1 MCSFEISRLKNTPN
15 KKNEKNEKFV
25 LPMAPLESLPNLPD
39 EINGIFGENRPAA
52 NQYCQLAA
60 NTDLEAVQSWLMEYQ
75 EQPQTFRAYRKE
87 AERLL
92 LWCWLELGK
101 PFSSLNRQDLAAYQ
115 LFLADPQPA
124 SRWCGN
130 GRTPR
135 HSSKWRPFQGE
146 LSKTS
151 QQYALRIL
159 KGLFQYLHSANYLA
173 GNPLAL
179 LRQKDARQDSRNVRE
194 RHLDQASWQ
203 VLVDY
208 LQQQESGDEQ
218 RQKQLERWRLLLA
231 FLYLLAP
238 RVHEV
243 AQAKMNDF
251 FQRRG
256 NWWWAV
262 EGKGK
267 KYAEI
272 PVNEALIN
280 ALMRYRES
288 LHLPALPDNDD
299 VSPLIRNLSGNKGIS
314 PNMIYRT
321 MKDLTDEASQACAAT
336 YPEIAERLAKTSTH
350 WFRHTSITHQ
360 ADAGVELRFLA
371 RNARHANLATTR
383 IYLHEEDDVWQAQ
396 NKKQNWQAPWVKEK

>member
-1 MCSFEISRLKNTPN
+1 MTNSIPKSTLTT
-15 KKNEKNEKFV
+15 KFA
-25 LPMAPLESLPNLPD
+25 LPMAPLEALPKLPD
-39 EINGIFGENRPAA
+39 ELNGRFGENRPPAT
-52 NQYCQLAA
+52 QICQISA
-60 NTDLEAVQSWLMEYQ
+60 NTDLEAIQAWLMEYQ

-101 PFSSLNRQDLAAYQ
+101 PFSSLNRQDLTSYQ
-115 LFLADPQPA
+115 EFLANPQPA
-124 SRWCGN
+124 SRWCAN

-135 HSSKWRPFQGE
+135 HSEEWRPFQGG
-146 LSKTS
+146 LSVTS
-151 QQYALRIL
+151 QQHALRVL
-159 KGLFQYLHSANYLA
+159 KGLFQYLHTAGYLA

-179 LRQKDARQDSRNVRE
+179 MRKREVRQDSRNVRE
-194 RHLDQASWQ
+194 RHLDQETWDA
-203 VLVDY
+203 LVDY
-208 LQQQESGDEQ
+208 LQHQQTDNMQ
-218 RQKQLERWRLLLA
+218 RLRQIERWRLLLA

-256 NWWWAV
+256 DWWWAV

-272 PVNEALIN
+272 PVNKALIN
-280 ALMRYRES
+280 ALKRYREF
-288 LHLPALPDNDD
+288 LNLPTLPDNEDF
-299 VSPLIRNLSGNKGIS
+299 SPVIRNLAGNKGIS
-314 PNMIYRT
+314 ANMIYRT
-321 MKDLTDEASQACAAT
+321 MKDLTDEASQAFEVSN
-336 YPEIAERLAKTSTH
+336 PEIAQRLAKTSTH

-371 RNARHANLATTR
+371 RNARHSSLATTR
-383 IYLHEEDDVWQAQ
+383 IYLHEEDELWQEQ
-396 NKKQNWQAPWVKEK
+396 NKKQDWQAPWTDKR

>member
-1 MCSFEISRLKNTPN
+1 MTNSLPKPTHST
-15 KKNEKNEKFV
+15 KFA
-25 LPMAPLESLPNLPD
+25 LPMAPLESLPKLPD
-39 EINGIFGENRPAA
+39 ELNGRFGENRPPAT
-52 NQYCQLAA
+52 QICQIAA

-101 PFSSLNRQDLAAYQ
+101 PFSSLNRQDLASYQ
-115 LFLADPQPA
+115 EFLADPQPA
-124 SRWCGN
+124 SRWCAN

-135 HSSKWRPFQGE
+135 HSEEWRPFQGG
-146 LSKTS
+146 LSVTS
-151 QQYALRIL
+151 QQHALRVL
-159 KGLFQYLHSANYLA
+159 KGLFQYLHSAGYLA

-179 LRQKDARQDSRNVRE
+179 LRKREVRQDSRNVRE
-194 RHLDQASWQ
+194 RHLDLETWDA
-203 VLVDY
+203 LVDY
-208 LQQQESGDEQ
+208 LQHQQTENLQ
-218 RQKQLERWRLLLA
+218 RQRQIERWRLLLA

-256 NWWWAV
+256 DWWWAV

-280 ALMRYRES
+280 ALKRYREF
-288 LHLPALPDNDD
+288 LNLPALPDNEDF
-299 VSPLIRNLSGNKGIS
+299 SPVIRNLAGNKGIS
-314 PNMIYRT
+314 ANMIYRT
-321 MKDLTDEASQACAAT
+321 MKDLTDEASRAFEVSN
-336 YPEIAERLAKTSTH
+336 PEIAQRLAKTSTH

-371 RNARHANLATTR
+371 RNARHSSLATTR
-383 IYLHEEDDVWQAQ
+383 IYLHEEDEIWQAQ
-396 NKKQNWQAPWVKEK
+396 NKKQDWQAPWAEEE